1 MLKRDPS
8 LRFGIYSKPNMATAV
23 EGIAPS
29 RERVEINPWI
39 IAIAVMLGTF
49 MEVLDTTV
57 VNVSLPHIAG
67 SLGATIDEA
76 TWVLTSYLV
85 SNGIVLP
92 MTGWLSNFF
101 GRKRILLMSVT
112 GFTIA
117 SFFCGL
123 APNLP
128 LLIIF
133 RIIQGATGGGL
144 QPLSQAI
151 LLESFPQEKRGQA
164 MAFWALGIVVAP
176 MLGPVLGGWI
186 TDSYSWRWVFY
197 INLPVGIA
205 ATVMIKMVIHDPPYI
220 RRATSRVDYYGIGLL
235 AVGLGALQIVLD
247 KGQEADW
254 FAAHWVVMAT
264 CISLVGLTIFVIR
277 ELRTRHPV
285 VDLRVLRVRTYATG
299 VFMMTVLGFVLYG
312 STVLIPIFLQTLL
325 GYPSLQAGL
334 AMLPRGLGSFL
345 FMPIV
350 GILMSKFEPRKLL
363 AVGIITAA
371 ASLFWLGSLNL
382 QIGYWDIFWPQL
394 LQGTAMGLLFV
405 PLTTVTND
413 PIPNEKMG
421 NATSIFNLMRNVGA
435 SVGIATVTTLI
446 ARHQQV
452 HLNIL
457 GAHVSAYD
465 PQARQAIEGATAM
478 FMRQGSPPALA
489 QQQAYGAVYGNVQQQ
504 ASMLAFLD
512 VFKTLG
518 GLFLC
523 MLPLILLMKPPRHRG
538 GGVGAGH

>member
-1 MLKRDPS
+1 
-8 LRFGIYSKPNMATAV
+8 MASTASTLN
-23 EGIAPS
+23 GLAP
-29 RERVEINPWI
+29 RARVEINPWI
-39 IAIAVMLGTF
+39 IAVAVMLGTF

-67 SLGATIDEA
+67 SLGATVDEA

-85 SNGIVLP
+85 SNGIILP

-101 GRKRILLMSVT
+101 GRKRILLLSVS

-133 RIIQGATGGGL
+133 RVIQGATGGGL

-151 LLESFPQEKRGQA
+151 LMESFPPEKRGKA

-205 ATVMIKMVIHDPPYI
+205 ATFMINLFIHDPPYI
-220 RRATSRVDYYGIGLL
+220 RRTTGRVDYYGIGLL
-235 AVGLGALQIVLD
+235 ALGMGALQIVLD

-254 FAAHWVVMAT
+254 FGSRWVVAGT
-264 CISLVGLTIFVIR
+264 TLAALGLGLFVLR
-277 ELRTRHPV
+277 ELMTRHPV
-285 VDLRVLRVRTYATG
+285 VDLRILRVRTYATG

-345 FMPIV
+345 FMPAV
-350 GILMSKFEPRKLL
+350 GILMGKIEPRKLL
-363 AVGIITAA
+363 GAGIITAA

-382 QIGYWDIFWPQL
+382 QIGYWNIFWPQL
-394 LQGTAMGLLFV
+394 LQGCAMGLLFV

-435 SVGIATVTTLI
+435 SVGIATVTTMI

-452 HLNIL
+452 HVNIL
-457 GAHVSAYD
+457 GAHVSSYD
-465 PQARQAIEGATAM
+465 PRAQQALAGAISM
-478 FMRQGSPPALA
+478 FLRQGSPPALA
-489 QQQAYGAVYGNVQQQ
+489 QQQAYAAIYGSVQQQ
-504 ASMLAFLD
+504 ASMLSFLD
-512 VFKTLG
+512 VFQTLG
-518 GLFLC
+518 ALFLL
-523 MLPLILLMKPPRHRG
+523 MLPLILLMKPPRKRAG
-538 GGVGAGH
+538 GSMAAH